1 MDMPD
6 PRDPGPTGEV
16 TSTHP
21 TTRHL
26 QAAADPVDPPA
37 PAATGPTAATFP
49 ADAHLSSD
57 VVTYGP
63 DIADEATLR
72 LLGPMEG
79 KRVLELGCGG
89 GQSSIALAKQ
99 GAKVITVD
107 PSLERLDRVRAACDR
122 EEVKVEL
129 HQGDLAELPFVR
141 AETIDVVLSTYALAT
156 VPDLDRVFR
165 QVHRVLRQEC
175 PVVFSLPHPA
185 FGLFDPTAADPLRV
199 ARSYFDRTPRP
210 WHAGGIDGADHPR
223 SITDVFTGLMRANF
237 RVDTLLEPQVV
248 ADGVRSAAFI
258 ATMNWVPATLV
269 IRARKEGL

>member
-1 MDMPD
+1 MDTPD
-6 PRDPGPTGEV
+6 ADDTDI
-16 TSTHP
+16 TSGHP

-26 QAAADPVDPPA
+26 QAAATPA
-37 PAATGPTAATFP
+37 EPTGPAVAGPYSASFP
-49 ADAHLSSD
+49 ADAHLSFD
-57 VVTYGP
+57 VVSYGP
-63 DIADEATLR
+63 DIADERTLR
-72 LLGPMEG
+72 LLGPVEG

-89 GQSSIALAKQ
+89 GQASIALAKQ

-107 PSLERLDRVRAACDR
+107 PSAERLDEVRAACDR

-175 PVVFSLPHPA
+175 AVVFSIPHPA
-185 FGLFDPTAADPLRV
+185 FALFDPAGADPLRI

-210 WHAGGIDGADHPR
+210 WSAGGVEGADHPR
-223 SITDVFTGLMRANF
+223 TISDVFTGLMRANF
-237 RVDTLLEPQVV
+237 RVDTLLEPSV
-248 ADGVRSAAFI
+248 ATDTVRSAYFI
-258 ATMNWVPATLV
+258 PTMNWVPATLV

>member
-1 MDMPD
+1 MDTPNAD
-6 PRDPGPTGEV
+6 DGDITTG
-16 TSTHP
+16 HP

-26 QAAADPVDPPA
+26 QAASSPDEP
-37 PAATGPTAATFP
+37 TGPAVSGPYSATFP

-57 VVTYGP
+57 VVSYGP
-63 DIADEATLR
+63 DIADERTLR
-72 LLGPMEG
+72 LLGSVEG
-79 KRVLELGCGG
+79 KRVLELGCGS
-89 GQSSIALAKQ
+89 GQASVALAKQ

-107 PSLERLDRVRAACDR
+107 PSGERLDEVRAACDR
-122 EEVKVEL
+122 DEVKVEL

-185 FGLFDPTAADPLRV
+185 FAIFDPAAADPLRV

-210 WHAGGIDGADHPR
+210 WSAGGIDGYDFPR
-223 SITDVFTGLMRANF
+223 PITDVFTGLMRANF
-237 RVDTLLEPQVV
+237 RVDTLLEPPV
-248 ADGVRSAAFI
+248 ATDHVHSAYFI
-258 ATMNWVPATLV
+258 PTMNWVPATLV